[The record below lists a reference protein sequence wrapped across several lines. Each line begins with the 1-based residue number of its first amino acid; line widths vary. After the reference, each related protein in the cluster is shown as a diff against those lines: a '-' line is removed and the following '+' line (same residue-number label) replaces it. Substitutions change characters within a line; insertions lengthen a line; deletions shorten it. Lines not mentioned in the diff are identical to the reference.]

1 MTGAGVSSSRGWRV
15 GALLVGIALTF
26 VSSFGQNFFV
36 AVFGGEIRAAFGLS
50 NGEFG
55 LLYGGVTLASAAAL
69 VGVGRLADR
78 ISVSMAAA
86 LTLGAIG
93 GAALLTGFS
102 GHVAVFAIGLFLL
115 RLFGQGMAPQL
126 SETAVSRWF
135 GKGRRGRALGVTSL
149 GNPIGEATL
158 PLLAVAGIAL
168 IGWRNV
174 WLSGAALVLL
184 VLLPTVLLLARRTE
198 RGHVSATVETSADGS
213 EGNRGWVVSQVL
225 RDSTIY
231 LLVPG
236 LLAPVTVNI
245 AVFFHQVAI
254 MDAKGW
260 EPIWF
265 VAGYPV
271 SAVAI
276 MLGTLVSGWLIDRI
290 GPLRVLSYALL
301 PMLAA
306 LPLLALGTSPLVV
319 PIYLGLAGFGM
330 GLVIPLKTAVLA
342 EIYGTAHLGAIR
354 AVVAACNIVL
364 GALAPGISG
373 IASDLGVDFSTQL
386 VAMALY
392 VAGTGVL
399 LLVGLRVVDNRRL
412 NKGSIGLH

>member
-1 MTGAGVSSSRGWRV
+1 MPAAENVPPRTWAA
-15 GALLVGIALTF
+15 GALLVGAMLTF

-69 VGVGRLADR
+69 VVVGRLADR

-102 GHVAVFAIGLFLL
+102 GHVAVFAVGLFLL

-135 GKGRRGRALGVTSL
+135 GKGRRGRALGFTSL

-174 WLSGAALVLL
+174 WLAGAALVLL
-184 VLLPTVLLLARRTE
+184 VLLPAVVLLARRTE
-198 RGHVSATVETSADGS
+198 LGHVPASAETSAGDGGS
-213 EGNRGWVVSQVL
+213 GWVVSQVL
-225 RDSTIY
+225 RDPMIY

-254 MDAKGW
+254 MEAKGW

-276 MLGTLVSGWLIDRI
+276 MAGTLVSGWLIDRL
-290 GPLRVLSYALL
+290 GPLRVLTYALL

-306 LPLLALGTSPLVV
+306 LPLVALGTSPLVV
-319 PIYLGLAGFGM
+319 PIYLGMAGFGM

-354 AVVAACNIVL
+354 AAVAACNIVL

-399 LLVGLRVVDNRRL
+399 LLVGLRVVENRRL
-412 NKGSIGLH
+412 PKGSIGLH

>member
-1 MTGAGVSSSRGWRV
+1 MTTVETAPPRTWAA
-15 GALLVGIALTF
+15 GALLAGALLTF
-26 VSSFGQNFFV
+26 VSSFGQNFFI
-36 AVFGGEIRAAFGLS
+36 AVFGGEIRATFKLS

-93 GAALLTGFS
+93 GAALLTGLAN
-102 GHVAVFAIGLFLL
+102 HVAVFAVGLFLL

-135 GKGRRGRALGVTSL
+135 GKGRRGRALGFTSL

-174 WLSGAALVLL
+174 WLAGAALILL
-184 VLLPTVLLLARRTE
+184 VLLPAVVLLARRTE
-198 RGHVSATVETSADGS
+198 LGHEPRQTAG
-213 EGNRGWVVSQVL
+213 EGAAVGGWVVSQVL
-225 RDSTIY
+225 RDPTIY

-254 MDAKGW
+254 MEAKGW
-260 EPIWF
+260 EPVWF

-271 SAVAI
+271 SAAAI
-276 MLGTLVSGWLIDRI
+276 MVGTLASGWLIDRI
-290 GPLRVLSYALL
+290 GPLRVLSFALL

-306 LPLLALGTSPLVV
+306 LPLLALGTSPVVV
-319 PIYLGLAGFGM
+319 PVYLGMARFGM

-354 AVVAACNIVL
+354 AAVAAVNIVL
-364 GALAPGISG
+364 GAIAPGLSG
-373 IASDLGVDFSTQL
+373 IASDMRVGFSTQL
-386 VAMALY
+386 IVMAVY
-392 VAGTGVL
+392 VATTGLL
-399 LLVGLRVVDNRRL
+399 LLVGIRWRRP
-412 NKGSIGLH
+412 GSSATRSR